1 MTIEINSDL
10 SYSAL
15 VAYHEFENDVRLALK
30 NCQTNEELRRGVQSA
45 ISRLELTFCPQ
56 QKENRNAS

>member
-1 MTIEINSDL
+1 MTIAINSEL

-15 VAYHEFENDVRLALK
+15 VAYHEFENDVRLAL
-30 NCQTNEELRRGVQSA
+30 NSQSDEGLRRGIQSA

>member
-1 MTIEINSDL
+1 MTIAINSEL

-30 NCQTNEELRRGVQSA
+30 SQSDEGLRRGIQSA

>member
-1 MTIEINSDL
+1 MTIAVNSEL

-30 NCQTNEELRRGVQSA
+30 SQSDEGLRRGIQSA